1 MKNRK
6 GFTLIELLAVI
17 VILAI
22 IALIAVP
29 IVLNMISKARKSAAR
44 SSTLGYVDSIEYYAG
59 FQNFSK
65 DTEITGYDVVL
76 PEMTNGQV
84 TCTKTTSGW
93 NSECSAFF
101 EAVDKKAKGDKPK
114 TATIVISSNGKV
126 LSGTSMVY
134 NGYTVS
140 YDGKDATIDG
150 ESSNTEPEMLSIDI
164 LNSGKITK
172 ANMDESHHR
181 SDVRKPYGVT
191 YQAMWIW
198 ESTDPS
204 DFYYS
209 DTITVNEGERY
220 KLYGKAAVW
229 YNCAQHE
236 RLEIGFSKKSSRFES
251 FKKSQTLSG
260 TFKYDELPIPDDM
273 LLPNLQDFEVTIDEP
288 GEYYIRG
295 TLKLTTNS
303 CSAYSGITELK
314 LEQY

>member
-1 MKNRK
+1 MKNKK

-17 VILAI
+17 IILAI

-29 IVLNMISKARKSAAR
+29 VVLNMIEKARKGAAR

-59 FQNFSK
+59 FQNVSK

-93 NSECSAFF
+93 NNECSEFF

-134 NGYTVS
+134 NGYTVN

-150 ESSNTEPEMLSIDI
+150 EGSSTPEPVNIDTLLNADKFSKTNT
-164 LNSGKITK
+164 
-172 ANMDESHHR
+172 DESHHR
-181 SDVRKPYGVT
+181 SDVREYDGVT

-198 ESTDPS
+198 ESSDPT
-204 DFYYS
+204 DFYYV
-209 DTITVNEGERY
+209 DKVTVKPGERY
-220 KLYGKAAVW
+220 KLSGKAAVW
-229 YNCAQHE
+229 YNSNSHE
-236 RLEIGFSKKSSRFES
+236 QLEIGFSETNERTGS
-251 FKKSQTLSG
+251 FVKSQIISGNFMASDLSIPSSTLLSH
-260 TFKYDELPIPDDM
+260 
-273 LLPNLQDFEVTIDEP
+273 LQDFEVIIDEP
-288 GEYYIRG
+288 GEYYVRG
-295 TLKLTTNS
+295 TLKQTTIFWS
-303 CSAYSGITELK
+303 SYSAITELK
-314 LEQY
+314 IESY